1 MAEPKKE
8 TVRIV
13 LPARRDGTPVA
24 SSPRETAMINLP
36 PKPVPV
42 AGGAPSAPAGLR
54 PPASIPSAPSLP
66 KPPSIP
72 AIPKPP
78 SAGGSVL
85 PPPPAAPGSIPR
97 PPAATVPP
105 MAPKPPAPPST
116 VTPPAAPVA
125 PSGISVP
132 KPPVAPTAPIKP
144 LAPAPLQGEAK
155 KETAKVPAS
164 TPGSKVMPQATVQF
178 QKKPDASVSKSV
190 AATSAITVA
199 AAGSSTAS
207 SDLNPVLGIA
217 ALVIA
222 LLSLGVQVLMW
233 VS

>member
-42 AGGAPSAPAGLR
+42 PGGAPAAPAGLR
-54 PPASIPSAPSLP
+54 PPVSMPSAPSAP

-72 AIPKPP
+72 SIPKPP
-78 SAGGSVL
+78 SALGSIV
-85 PPPPAAPGSIPR
+85 PPAPSAPPSIPR

-105 MAPKPPAPPST
+105 MAPKPPTPPST
-116 VTPPAAPVA
+116 ITPPPAPAAPSTFSA
-125 PSGISVP
+125 P

-178 QKKPDASVSKSV
+178 QKKPDASVSKSL
-190 AATSAITVA
+190 ASTSAITVA
-199 AAGSSTAS
+199 GPAGGSAS
-207 SDLNPVLGIA
+207 SDLSPVLGIA